1 MTIVFIVKQNNY
13 MTKPILLLSQN
24 AFYASLD
31 WMFTVE
37 LKTWPNTDL
46 DVNLYISQNYP
57 LAVDSKTRKLK
68 PLCQPVQN
76 SCAICRERAA
86 TGAIACFVS
95 CGYVSHEKKHRIIKL
110 KSFRTQ
116 RGVKKKKLRQNSNC
130 SEKTTTAFHQWK
142 QKKRQT
148 DILYIA
154 LHSRAL

>member
-37 LKTWPNTDL
+37 LKTWPKTDL

-86 TGAIACFVS
+86 EREQLPVLFHVATLVMRKNIEYQIEIFPYTTRS
-95 CGYVSHEKKHRIIKL
+95 
-110 KSFRTQ
+110 Q
-116 RGVKKKKLRQNSNC
+116 KKKLRQNSNC